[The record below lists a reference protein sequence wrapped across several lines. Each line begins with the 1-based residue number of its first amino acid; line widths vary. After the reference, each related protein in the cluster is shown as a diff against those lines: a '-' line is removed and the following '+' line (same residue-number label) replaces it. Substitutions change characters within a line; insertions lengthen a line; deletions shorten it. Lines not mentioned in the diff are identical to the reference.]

1 MTYITYPKYPPVH
14 EKYCWACHYAGD
26 CGGHDVICRKCN
38 TKMTTGIYI
47 KQTYVGGME
56 DFAGDG
62 RASTFYAGGTGEI
75 DVCWKCPDCGRSVT
89 KGT

>member
-1 MTYITYPKYPPVH
+1 MTYINYPKYPLVNTPSPILTPQI
-14 EKYCWACHYAGD
+14 G
-26 CGGHDVICRKCN
+26 IMLCRKCN
-38 TKMTTGIYI
+38 KDMSLGIYT

-62 RASTFYAGGTGEI
+62 YSSTFSAGGTGKV

-89 KGT
+89 KGTVG